1 MAQTRVRAETPM
13 VCVIE
18 DDAGIRDALRAVL
31 EDAGYHV
38 LEAADGL
45 AGYHLLRSSE
55 GSLVV
60 LVDHKMPR
68 MDGCDLLEL
77 VAKDEDLRSRHEFIF
92 VTASPRK
99 AQEDC
104 GETMEELSATMLPKP
119 FHIDD
124 VLDAV
129 VEATERMVTN

>member
-1 MAQTRVRAETPM
+1 MAQAKIKTETPT

-18 DDAGIRDALRAVL
+18 DDAGIRDALRDLL
-31 EDAGYHV
+31 EDAGYDV

-45 AGYHLLRSSE
+45 AGYHLLRSIE
-55 GSLVV
+55 APLIA

-77 VAKDEDLRSRHEFIF
+77 VAKEEDLRSRHEFIF
-92 VTASPRK
+92 VTTSPLT
-99 AQEDC
+99 AEEDC
-104 GETMEELSATMLPKP
+104 GETMAELSAIMLPKP

-129 VEATERMVTN
+129 VEATARIAG

>member
-1 MAQTRVRAETPM
+1 MAQTRIQAATPH

-45 AGYHLLRSSE
+45 AGYHLLKASE
-55 GSLVV
+55 GPLVA
-60 LVDHKMPR
+60 LVDHRMPR

-99 AQEDC
+99 ATEDC
-104 GETMEELSATMLPKP
+104 GETMEDLAATLLPKP

-129 VEATERMVTN
+129 ANAAERLSGA

>member
-1 MAQTRVRAETPM
+1 MAQTQVQAETPQ

-18 DDAGIRDALRAVL
+18 DDAGIRDALRALL

-38 LEAADGL
+38 LEATNGAE
-45 AGYHLLRSSE
+45 GYRLLRSSAVP
-55 GSLVV
+55 LVA
-60 LVDHKMPR
+60 LVDHKMPQ

-77 VAKDEDLRSRHEFIF
+77 VDQDEEMRSRHTFIF
-92 VTASPRK
+92 VTASPR
-99 AQEDC
+99 AAEQDC
-104 GETMEELSATMLPKP
+104 GETMEELSATLLPKP

-129 VEATERMVTN
+129 AEASARIAG